1 MFEMEIDS
9 ELFMHHFRCS
19 DSYTSETLSNFCI
32 QVLSEILRYGYIY
45 QSMIQETFTPK
56 ITFSEAAY

>member
-9 ELFMHHFRCS
+9 ELFMHHFWCS

-45 QSMIQETFTPK
+45 QSIIQETFTP
-56 ITFSEAAY
+56 